1 MARGIADP
9 EESTDSGA
17 VASEKVK
24 DENPASEA
32 SKASAGKAKARK
44 TAKDQPKPADAKAD
58 DAKADKTGKAEKANQ
73 DARARKA
80 AADSG
85 TAKAAA
91 HARTVMQ
98 HRHLRIGFAM
108 TAAIGVELA
117 GAAGLVAGALLPWEW
132 DEPLLGRIDQPG
144 VVTQVLVG
152 LTLVGLLLAW
162 VLRSPKARVRLRIA
176 LLLPA
181 AAVAVLAVALTL
193 LADHGA
199 RDAGGL
205 VTAIGAVLVI
215 GGAVGWLVGLRRLRV
230 LFPFGLADARRKG
243 YGNLA
248 AVRRAQFI
256 GGPAGAVVGVAVV
269 GGALLVLPGWL
280 ATEDSQTASSLAL
293 GAEPPAAGG
302 APAWE
307 LELPA
312 TAREERA
319 FGAKSTPHG
328 LVVDELQGVRGV
340 DPRTG
345 DERWHWRDEAYE
357 RVATALT
364 DGGATVVLGLRYD
377 GEGGRD
383 RVVGLDSATGELRW
397 SRFDADLVTAMS
409 SVIVTPP
416 EGDWFVVPEQAEQPP
431 DAAARAPV
439 SLLAVGSD
447 DGEVRWRTQETADC
461 QFTAVDADSPGVI
474 VTTEDCTQED
484 GTSRCI
490 VTGLNAETGEA
501 TWTWPAEGAV
511 SGCQTTATPDLVVI
525 RHEAGEPGEDGSP
538 PPPAGVALN
547 PADGTQTWA
556 VEPDENGEVRGLVN
570 PTVFAG
576 MVVGTEF
583 ADDGQGGGHAV
594 LVIREAS
601 DGSLRSEVDLPAGR
615 AIDVARVNDGLVA
628 IPLYEPT
635 TGTVSL
641 VEFDIA
647 AETVRSESPII
658 TGTAEGTVQ
667 WLAISVGPET
677 LTVDTLIAGGANPEA
692 PEFTMRVSGW

>member
-1 MARGIADP
+1 
-9 EESTDSGA
+9 

-32 SKASAGKAKARK
+32 SKESTGKAKARK
-44 TAKDQPKPADAKAD
+44 TARNKAKDQAKSVD
-58 DAKADKTGKAEKANQ
+58 NKADKTDQADQGDSPKETT
-73 DARARKA
+73 RARKA

-132 DEPLLGRIDQPG
+132 DDPLLGRIDQPG
-144 VVTQVLVG
+144 VITQVLVG
-152 LTLVGLLLAW
+152 LTLVTLLLAW
-162 VLRSPKARVRLRIA
+162 VLRPPRARARLRLAVIVLAAATAGFAIA
-176 LLLPA
+176 LTWGA
-181 AAVAVLAVALTL
+181 A
-193 LADHGA
+193 HGA
-199 RDAGGL
+199 RGAGGL
-205 VTAIGAVLVI
+205 VAAVGAVLVL
-215 GGAVGWLVGLRRLRV
+215 GGAVGWLLGLRRLRV

-269 GGALLVLPGWL
+269 GGALLVFPTWL

-312 TAREERA
+312 TAREETA
-319 FGAKSTPHG
+319 FAAQATPHA
-328 LVVDELQGVRGV
+328 LVVDERQGVRGV

-345 DERWHWRDEAYE
+345 EQRWHWRDEAYQ
-357 RVATALT
+357 RIATAIT
-364 DGGATVVLGLRYD
+364 DGGATVVLGMQYD

-383 RVVGLDSATGELRW
+383 RMVALDSATGELRW
-397 SRFDADLVTAMS
+397 NRYDDDLVAAMS
-409 SVIVTPP
+409 SVVVTPV

-447 DGEVRWRTQETADC
+447 DGEVRWRAQETQNC
-461 QFTAVDADSPGVI
+461 QFTAVDGDSPGVV
-474 VTTEDCTQED
+474 VTTEDCTQDD
-484 GTSRCI
+484 GTSTCV
-490 VTGLNAETGEA
+490 VTGLDPATGEA
-501 TWTWPAEGAV
+501 VWTWPPEGAA
-511 SGCQTTATPDLVVI
+511 SGCQTTATADLVVI
-525 RHEAGEPGEDGSP
+525 RYDTGEPGEDGSP
-538 PPPAGVALN
+538 APPAGVALD
-547 PADGTQTWA
+547 PATGTPAWA
-556 VEPDENGEVRGLVN
+556 VEPDDNGEVRGLVN
-570 PTVFAG
+570 PTVFGG
-576 MVVGTEF
+576 MVLGTEF

-594 LVIREAS
+594 LVIREAG
-601 DGSLRSEVDLPAGR
+601 DGSLRTEVDLPEGR
-615 AIDVARVNDGLVA
+615 AIDVARINDGLAA
-628 IPLYEPT
+628 IPLYQPN
-635 TGTVSL
+635 TGNVSL
-641 VEFDIA
+641 VEFDLA
-647 AETVRSESPII
+647 AESVRSEAPVVTGSPE
-658 TGTAEGTVQ
+658 ATVQ

-677 LTVDTLIAGGANPEA
+677 LTVDTLIAGGANPEV
-692 PEFTMRVSGW
+692 PEYTMRVAGW